1 MFWLHEKSHARYLVC
16 GCSVVSWRY
25 HGGIAILPE
34 FLHLRSDEVV
44 EEESYSAKTG
54 MTPEWRQP
62 IFSLVYL
69 VSLVDL
75 VYLVCFAA

>member
-1 MFWLHEKSHARYLVC
+1 M
-16 GCSVVSWRY
+16 
-25 HGGIAILPE
+25 
-34 FLHLRSDEVV
+34 
-44 EEESYSAKTG
+44 YSAKTG
-54 MTPEWRQP
+54 IAPEWRQP